1 MIPALLTLLLS
12 QLAGETLSRG
22 LGLPL
27 PGPVLG
33 MLLLIAL
40 FTAFP
45 KTIDLVRP
53 VAQGIL
59 GHLSLL
65 FVPAGTG
72 VVGHLDRLAAQGL
85 PIFLALVGST
95 LLAIAAGA
103 LAFTAVARLMG
114 TEEPGA

>member
-1 MIPALLTLLLS
+1 MIPALLTLLLT
-12 QLAGETLSRG
+12 QLAGETLSRA

-33 MLLLIAL
+33 MVLILAL
-40 FTAFP
+40 FAAVP
-45 KTIDLVRP
+45 RMVAVVRP

-59 GHLSLL
+59 GHMSLL

-72 VVGHLDRLAAQGL
+72 IVGHIDRLSAQGL
-85 PIFLALVGST
+85 PILVAVIGST

-103 LAFTAVARLMG
+103 LVFTAVARLMG